1 MKSFKQLFDMRT
13 MKQTCGSVHSRLSA
27 LAWQATVG
35 SEAAETMY
43 LRLSGRGGDREE
55 ASATASIK
63 AVGGP
68 DGMTS
73 LTQVN
78 CRKHRHF

>member
-1 MKSFKQLFDMRT
+1 MKSFKQLLDMRT
-13 MKQTCGSVHSRLSA
+13 MNKTCGSVHSRLSA
-27 LAWQATVG
+27 LAWLATVG

-63 AVGGP
+63 AVGGL